1 MTQTMCDNCDVR
13 TAQVTFQVAFGG
25 KKVVRN
31 YCPQCA
37 AKLRRGDVLGIQLA
51 VVNSLPPEQ
60 VENVPA
66 CPKCGMTMERVQKT
80 GRMGCAACYRAFS
93 GLTEELLK
101 KLNGTE
107 RQLAENIMETPVMSE
122 EQQRLRTLREELAQA
137 VSIENYERAAML
149 RDEING
155 LSMRMEAAKE

>member
-1 MTQTMCDNCDVR
+1 MAQTMCDSCDTR

-25 KKVVRN
+25 KKIIRN

-37 AKLRRGDVLGIQLA
+37 AKLRRGDAMGIQMA
-51 VVNSLPPEQ
+51 VINALPPEQ
-60 VENVPA
+60 VESTLA
-66 CPKCGMTMERVQKT
+66 CPKCGTTMDRVQKT
-80 GRMGCAACYRAFS
+80 GRMGCAACYRAFGS
-93 GLTEELLK
+93 LTEELFK

-107 RQLAENIMETPVMSE
+107 RQLAENVMETPVLSE
-122 EQQRLRTLREELAQA
+122 EQLRLRTLREELAQA
-137 VSIENYERAAML
+137 VSVENYERAAML